1 LFYIATGGKT
11 GEILFGQLVGSYRF

>member
-11 GEILFGQLVGSYRF
+11 GEILFGQLVGNYRF